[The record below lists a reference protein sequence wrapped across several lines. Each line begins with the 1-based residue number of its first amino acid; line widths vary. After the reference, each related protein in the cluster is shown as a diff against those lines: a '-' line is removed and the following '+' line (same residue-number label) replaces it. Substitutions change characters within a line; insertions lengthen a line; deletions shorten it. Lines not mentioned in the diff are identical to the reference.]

1 MNYDNPA
8 ARLLA
13 ILQNGK
19 RFDRSTMN
27 CRTVWT
33 EILES
38 NGNEAL
44 LMSRLGKVMELP
56 QAAVTALQ
64 ELYPTEDATWTHWQG
79 QVISGFASQ
88 QLHAAWQTFI
98 DHIDDHTITYL
109 KLSAT
114 LLQQRT
120 TTKTL
125 ASDELRAI
133 RDNLSDIVDDL
144 VDSDQPEEL
153 KKYLVRH
160 LRKILVSIDEYR
172 LTGALPLL
180 DSLESTLGHAA
191 LDRSYSKFLTDHE
204 LGKRVLD
211 NLYAMANVI
220 TVAVGFS
227 QLPQAAALLLGSR

>member
-13 ILQNGK
+13 LLQNGK
-19 RFDRSTMN
+19 RLERSTT
-27 CRTVWT
+27 CRTAWT
-33 EILES
+33 EILDS
-38 NGNEAL
+38 NGSEAL

-64 ELYPTEDATWTHWQG
+64 ELYPTEDATWAHWQN
-79 QVISGFASQ
+79 QIVTAFASQ
-88 QLHAAWQTFI
+88 QLHGPWQTFI

-120 TTKTL
+120 TTKMV
-125 ASDELRAI
+125 AGEDLRAI
-133 RDNLSDIVDDL
+133 REELEKIVGDVL
-144 VDSDQPEEL
+144 DSDQPAEI
-153 KKYLVRH
+153 KKYLGRH
-160 LRKILVSIDEYR
+160 LRKIIVSIDEYR

-191 LDRSYSKFLTDHE
+191 LDKQYASFLTDHE
-204 LGKRVLD
+204 IGRRVLD

-220 TVAVGFS
+220 TVAVGLTQIS
-227 QLPQAAALLLGSR
+227 QAAALLLGTR